1 MWIDDHRKIML
12 IASRVASEYRAAH
25 IPTSINVPTSTMDQ
39 SRGKFPSDL
48 NHVLVFYCNGWPEC
62 KKSPDASATAVG
74 WGYRRV
80 YWFRDGLP
88 AWQARHYPV
97 EEASDVVSPVGS
109 ATKRSQTRRWASLTA
124 LGVGLVISGL
134 ISAGFATLPP

>member
-1 MWIDDHRKIML
+1 MMKSITRTSLIIATLVGWLVSPPLAHADHLRDVNVVDATELKMWIDDHRKILL
-12 IASRVASEYRAAH
+12 IDSRVASEYRAAH
-25 IPTSINVPTSTMDQ
+25 IPTSINVPANTMEQ

-62 KKSPDASATAVG
+62 KKSHDASATAVG

-97 EEASDVVSPVGS
+97 E
-109 ATKRSQTRRWASLTA
+109 
-124 LGVGLVISGL
+124 
-134 ISAGFATLPP
+134 

>member
-1 MWIDDHRKIML
+1 MMKSISRTCLMIATLAGWLVSPPLARADHLRDVNVVDATELKMWIDDHRKILL
-12 IASRVASEYRAAH
+12 IDSRVASEHRAAH
-25 IPTSINVPTSTMDQ
+25 IPTSINVPANTMDQ
-39 SRGKFPSDL
+39 NRGKFPSDL

-62 KKSPDASATAVG
+62 KKSHDASATAVG

-97 EEASDVVSPVGS
+97 E
-109 ATKRSQTRRWASLTA
+109 
-124 LGVGLVISGL
+124 
-134 ISAGFATLPP
+134 

>member
-1 MWIDDHRKIML
+1 MPGMKTAARTCLLLAVAGWLIGAAPVRADHVRAVEVIDPTELKAWIDGERRILL
-12 IASRVASEYRAAH
+12 IDSRVASEYRAAH
-25 IPTSINVPTSTMDQ
+25 IPTSINVPANTMDQ
-39 SRGKFPSDL
+39 NRGKFPSDL

-62 KKSPDASATAVG
+62 KKSHDASATAVG

-97 EEASDVVSPVGS
+97 E
-109 ATKRSQTRRWASLTA
+109 
-124 LGVGLVISGL
+124 
-134 ISAGFATLPP
+134 

>member
-1 MWIDDHRKIML
+1 MMKSITRTSLIIATLVGWLVSPPLAHADHLRDVNVVDATELKMWIDDHRKILL
-12 IASRVASEYRAAH
+12 IDSRVASEYRAAH
-25 IPTSINVPTSTMDQ
+25 IPTSINVPTNTMDQ

-62 KKSPDASATAVG
+62 KKSHDASATALG

-97 EEASDVVSPVGS
+97 E
-109 ATKRSQTRRWASLTA
+109 
-124 LGVGLVISGL
+124 
-134 ISAGFATLPP
+134 

>member
-1 MWIDDHRKIML
+1 MKSITRTSLMIATLAGWLVSPPLTRADHLRKVNVVDATELKIWVDDDRKILL
-12 IASRVASEYRAAH
+12 IDSRVVSEYRAAH
-25 IPTSINVPTSTMDQ
+25 IPTSINVPANTMDQ
-39 SRGKFPSDL
+39 NRGKFPSDL

-62 KKSPDASATAVG
+62 KKSHDASATAVR

-97 EEASDVVSPVGS
+97 E
-109 ATKRSQTRRWASLTA
+109 
-124 LGVGLVISGL
+124 
-134 ISAGFATLPP
+134 

>member
-1 MWIDDHRKIML
+1 MMKSITRTSLIIATLVGWLVGPHLAHADHLRDVNVVDATELKMWIDDHRKILL
-12 IASRVASEYRAAH
+12 IDSRVASEYRAAH
-25 IPTSINVPTSTMDQ
+25 IPTSINVPANTMDQ

-48 NHVLVFYCNGWPEC
+48 SHVLVFYCNGWPEC
-62 KKSPDASATAVG
+62 KKSHDASATAVG

-97 EEASDVVSPVGS
+97 E
-109 ATKRSQTRRWASLTA
+109 
-124 LGVGLVISGL
+124 
-134 ISAGFATLPP
+134 